1 MLTLKNLN
9 SMVSNFTNLTQKKKT
24 KKLLTTLP
32 ILLAQ
37 IQVANNSYK
46 EKVRKQYRNNA
57 LKIIAPR

>member
-9 SMVSNFTNLTQKKKT
+9 SMVSNFINLTPKKT

-37 IQVANNSYK
+37 IQAANNSYK

-57 LKIIAPR
+57 VKIIAPR

>member
-9 SMVSNFTNLTQKKKT
+9 SMVSNFINLTPKKN

-37 IQVANNSYK
+37 IQAANNSYK